1 MLSWQA
7 KLCRITLPLFLS
19 YYFYKILIKAKFGKN
34 NWLFYL
40 RQEIEKFAVPPKQAI
55 TQQIAIDKI
64 KGLLVKFNTEKSD
77 KIILFLHGGAYILG
91 TPKLYTELTYL
102 ISQAAKSDVFV
113 LDYRLAPEY
122 PFPYAIDDTI
132 NGYLY
137 LLSLGYN
144 PQNIIIAGDS
154 AGGGLTGALLISL
167 RDKKIPLPKCA
178 IFIAPFFD
186 FTFSGESIEKNS
198 KKDYILHITDET
210 KADMI
215 KMYLKDV
222 DPKIPLASPLFADL
236 TGLPPMLIH
245 VGSDDVLL
253 DDALRFA
260 EKAKNAQVNITIE
273 VWDKMPHDFHMLAR
287 FLPEANRAIKRIGE
301 YIQLQ
306 AIEKFQII

>member
-19 YYFYKILIKAKFGKN
+19 YYFYKIQFKARSGKN

-40 RQEIEKFAVPPKQAI
+40 RQEIEKFAVSPKQAV
-55 TQQIAIDKI
+55 TQQIETDKI
-64 KGLLVKFNTEKSD
+64 KGLLVKLKSEKSD

-91 TPKLYTELTYL
+91 TPKLYTELAYL

-122 PFPYAIDDTI
+122 PFPCAIDDAI
-132 NGYLY
+132 NAYQY
-137 LLSLGYN
+137 LLSIGYN
-144 PQNIIIAGDS
+144 PQDIIIAGDS

-186 FTFSGESIEKNS
+186 FTFSGESIQKNS
-198 KKDYILHITDET
+198 KKDYILRITDEA
-210 KADMI
+210 KAEMI

-222 DPKIPLASPLFADL
+222 DPKNPLASPLFADL
-236 TGLPPMLIH
+236 TGLPPILIN
-245 VGSDDVLL
+245 VGGEDVLL
-253 DDALRFA
+253 DDSLRFA
-260 EKAKNAQVNITIE
+260 EKAKNAQVNITLE
-273 VWDKMPHDFHMLAR
+273 VWDGLPHDFPMLAK
-287 FLPEANRAIKRIGE
+287 FLPEAKRAIKRIGE
-301 YIQLQ
+301 YIQLSS
-306 AIEKFQII
+306 